1 MTFLGVHA
9 MTHIGA
15 DHGPQPAQYQGK
27 RVLICE
33 DDPRVGM
40 CIASVLQEVGIDVT
54 GPMGTAEE
62 ALAECFRQP
71 PDLALIDIG
80 LSGAIDGISLAAE
93 IATLG
98 VPVIFLTGDYQRAC
112 VEGREFAADIL
123 IKPISVPTFLN
134 SVNSVLRTKV
144 E

>member
-1 MTFLGVHA
+1 M
-9 MTHIGA
+9 MHIPV
-15 DHGPQPAQYQGK
+15 DYEPQPAQYQGK
-27 RVLICE
+27 RVLLCE
-33 DDPRVGM
+33 NNPRVGM
-40 CIASVLQEVGIDVT
+40 CIASILQEVGIEVA
-54 GPMGTAEE
+54 GPIGTAEE

-93 IATLG
+93 IAPRG
-98 VPVIFLTGDYQRAC
+98 VPVIFLTGDYERAC

-123 IKPISVPTFLN
+123 IKPISVPAFLN
-134 SVNSVLRTKV
+134 SVTSVLRTKA